1 MKQIWSKSLAC
12 LLCLALLVGMLP
24 VAALAAQ
31 DTHRPETYSG
41 PTELDWQGAGTENAP
56 YLIDTFEDLAA
67 LRDAVNDG
75 QDQTGQYFKMTANID
90 LGGEENPWTSI
101 GYGGK
106 SFTGTFDGA
115 GHTISGLYLNFSSID
130 TYQDQ
135 GLGLFTYVRQGGT
148 VKNLTV
154 KGEIDGTNA
163 GVVVGGIAG
172 RNDGGT
178 ISNCTSIVDITGS
191 VDSNVG
197 GIVGSGESG
206 TIENC
211 CNTGSINVTGSV
223 DSNVGGIVGLAGN
236 PNGRVTVTVENCENT
251 GNVTVKGNADG
262 TGGIVGGADSG
273 TVSNCRNSGSIDG
286 NESKTGGIVGDN
298 YGAISRCNNTGAV
311 SADGAT
317 GGVAGQN
324 VCSQSG
330 PNSIVENCYNTG
342 AVSGSGDV
350 GGVVGHNNN
359 SNYYN
364 STVKNCYNTGKVTGT
379 GKLGGAVGRIETG
392 DVSDCYYLG
401 QEGLPG
407 IGSVTSGTGTKVENI
422 ITKTAGQFAS
432 GEVAWLLQR
441 WQNEQDEQDEQVWGQ
456 QLTGESV
463 DPHPVLTDE
472 KDLSVLQVTFKDG
485 AEGNNLYANSGAPV
499 ANWPA
504 DPEAPEGQ
512 AFAGWY
518 SGDTKCESDAK
529 FTEDTTLTAKF
540 ETAYTVTVNGS
551 YAAGTGAGSYFAGAS
566 VTVSAGARPGYRFA
580 GWTAEGVTL
589 TNASAKTVTFVM
601 PAGNVT
607 LTASWDYIVIPSDPT
622 YPPTMDEPEN
632 GAVTTSPSRP
642 EEGDTVTI
650 TPKPDEGFE
659 VDEIHITDED
669 GKEIAVTQN
678 PDGTYTFTQP
688 DGKVTITVTFRCDGG
703 ELCPGHH
710 LTDVSK
716 DAWYHA
722 AVDYAV
728 EHGIMEGMSATTFSP
743 NTEVTRAQAVQILYN
758 LEGKPGLSDEN
769 LGYPYEDVNAEEW
782 YGNAVYWA
790 RITGVATGYG
800 DGTFQP
806 GDSITRQEFAQML
819 YNYAK
824 YKGYDLTAAGDL
836 SQFPDSGSVAD
847 WAEAAMSW
855 ANGNELING
864 HDNGTIDAAGTAIR
878 AQAASILMKFDQNLT
893 EE

>member
-1 MKQIWSKSLAC
+1 MKQIWSKSLPC

-24 VAALAAQ
+24 VAALAEDNSPANGEVSLADAAT
-31 DTHRPETYSG
+31 DTPIEIDSAD
-41 PTELDWQGAGTENAP
+41 ELAKIGD
-56 YLIDTFEDLAA
+56 
-67 LRDAVNDG
+67 DG
-75 QDQTGQYFKMTANID
+75 YPLNGSYVLTANIN
-90 LGGEENPWTSI
+90 LGASAEPPWTAI
-101 GYGGK
+101 GN
-106 SFTGTFDGA
+106 FTGTFDGA
-115 GHTISGLYLNFSSID
+115 GYKISGLYLNAD
-130 TYQDQ
+130 NLGPADQ
-135 GLGLFTYVRQGGT
+135 GLGLFTMVGEGGT
-148 VKNLTV
+148 VENLTV
-154 KGEIDGTNA
+154 EGVIDGTNA
-163 GVVVGGIAG
+163 GVVIGGIVG
-172 RNDGGT
+172 KNNGGT

-286 NESKTGGIVGDN
+286 NESITGGIVGDN

-379 GKLGGAVGRIETG
+379 GNLGGAVGRIETG
-392 DVSDCYYLG
+392 DVSDCYYLDTSAAG
-401 QEGLPG
+401 GVGTVGTDTEN
-407 IGSVTSGTGTKVENI
+407 ISVTNI
-422 ITKTAGQFAS
+422 VSKTAGEFAS
-432 GEVAWLLQR
+432 GEVAWLLQSG
-441 WQNEQDEQDEQVWGQ
+441 QAEQDEQDEQQVWGQ
-456 QLTGESV
+456 QNLGGSDSLPELTSEKNYSV
-463 DPHPVLTDE
+463 I
-472 KDLSVLQVTFKDG
+472 QVTFKKS
-485 AEGNNLYANSGAPV
+485 AEDTQPYAVYINPGSTV
-499 ANWPA
+499 TFPA

-518 SGDTKCESDAK
+518 SGDTKYESGAT

-551 YAAGTGAGSYFAGAS
+551 YAAGTGAGSYLAGAS

-589 TNASAKTVTFVM
+589 TNASAETVTFVM
-601 PAGNVT
+601 PASNVT
-607 LTASWDYIVIPSDPT
+607 LTASWDYIVLPSDPT

-632 GAVTTSPSRP
+632 GTVTTSPSRP
-642 EEGDTVTI
+642 EEGDVVTI

-659 VDEIHITDED
+659 VDEILVKDED
-669 GKEIAVTQN
+669 GKEIKVTQN

-728 EHGIMEGMSATTFSP
+728 EHGIMEGVSETEFSP

-758 LEGKPGLSDEN
+758 LEGQPDISDEN

-824 YKGYDLTAAGDL
+824 YKGYDLTAEGDL

-864 HDNGTIDAAGTAIR
+864 HDDGTIDAGGTAIR

>member
-56 YLIDTFEDLAA
+56 YLIDTFENLAA

-286 NESKTGGIVGDN
+286 NESITGGIVGDN
-298 YGAISRCNNTGAV
+298 YGAIFRCNNTGAV
-311 SADGAT
+311 TGAVTGDGAT
-317 GGVAGQN
+317 GGIAGRN
-324 VCSQSG
+324 VSDSNG
-330 PNSIVENCYNTG
+330 PGRVENCCNTGDVTG

-359 SNYYN
+359 SEKYV
-364 STVKNCYNTGKVTGT
+364 SKIKNCYNTGKVTGT
-379 GKLGGAVGRIETG
+379 GNLGGAVGRIETG
-392 DVSDCYYLG
+392 DVSDC
-401 QEGLPG
+401 
-407 IGSVTSGTGTKVENI
+407 
-422 ITKTAGQFAS
+422 
-432 GEVAWLLQR
+432 
-441 WQNEQDEQDEQVWGQ
+441 
-456 QLTGESV
+456 
-463 DPHPVLTDE
+463 
-472 KDLSVLQVTFKDG
+472 
-485 AEGNNLYANSGAPV
+485 
-499 ANWPA
+499 
-504 DPEAPEGQ
+504 
-512 AFAGWY
+512 
-518 SGDTKCESDAK
+518 
-529 FTEDTTLTAKF
+529 
-540 ETAYTVTVNGS
+540 
-551 YAAGTGAGSYFAGAS
+551 
-566 VTVSAGARPGYRFA
+566 
-580 GWTAEGVTL
+580 
-589 TNASAKTVTFVM
+589 
-601 PAGNVT
+601 
-607 LTASWDYIVIPSDPT
+607 
-622 YPPTMDEPEN
+622 
-632 GAVTTSPSRP
+632 
-642 EEGDTVTI
+642 
-650 TPKPDEGFE
+650 
-659 VDEIHITDED
+659 
-669 GKEIAVTQN
+669 
-678 PDGTYTFTQP
+678 
-688 DGKVTITVTFRCDGG
+688 
-703 ELCPGHH
+703 
-710 LTDVSK
+710 
-716 DAWYHA
+716 
-722 AVDYAV
+722 
-728 EHGIMEGMSATTFSP
+728 
-743 NTEVTRAQAVQILYN
+743 
-758 LEGKPGLSDEN
+758 
-769 LGYPYEDVNAEEW
+769 
-782 YGNAVYWA
+782 
-790 RITGVATGYG
+790 
-800 DGTFQP
+800 
-806 GDSITRQEFAQML
+806 
-819 YNYAK
+819 
-824 YKGYDLTAAGDL
+824 
-836 SQFPDSGSVAD
+836 
-847 WAEAAMSW
+847 
-855 ANGNELING
+855 
-864 HDNGTIDAAGTAIR
+864 
-878 AQAASILMKFDQNLT
+878 
-893 EE
+893 